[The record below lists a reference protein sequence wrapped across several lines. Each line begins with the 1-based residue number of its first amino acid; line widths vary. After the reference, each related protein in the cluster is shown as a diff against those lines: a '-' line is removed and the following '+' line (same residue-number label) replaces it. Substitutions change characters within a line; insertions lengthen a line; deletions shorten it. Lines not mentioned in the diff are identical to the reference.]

1 MFLFIII
8 TSLFIASC
16 EKSNER
22 CENSHCDVL
31 TCKID
36 GVSWA
41 PYCNSNGD
49 LFGCGAIRT
58 RHYKDFDSEY
68 VSISGGN
75 SLVHNGIDIFVYLIN
90 ETYPEL
96 ENRIDPIRAYIDGLQ
111 PSSCTWFHVDSTLNQ
126 QFNLYSIDYEKRIIE
141 GTFYFSVKNEC
152 DSTDL
157 KEMTDG
163 YFNLSF

>member
-41 PYCNSNGD
+41 PYCESSG
-49 LFGCGAIRT
+49 LFGCSSIDGNQYR
-58 RHYKDFDSEY
+58 DLDSEY
-68 VSISGGN
+68 VNIRGWNDLTNESFQ
-75 SLVHNGIDIFVYLIN
+75 IFVFLVN
-90 ETYPEL
+90 LTYPEK
-96 ENRIDPIRAYIDGLQ
+96 ENRISPENVFWDGNNLMCG
-111 PSSCTWFHVDSTLNQ
+111 SFNLDTTRSQ
-126 QFNLYSIDYEKRIIE
+126 QFIISSFDYENRIFE
-141 GTFYFSVKNEC
+141 GTFYFSAKNEC
-152 DSTDL
+152 DSTHIVTI
-157 KEMTDG
+157 TDG
-163 YFNLSF
+163 YFNVSY